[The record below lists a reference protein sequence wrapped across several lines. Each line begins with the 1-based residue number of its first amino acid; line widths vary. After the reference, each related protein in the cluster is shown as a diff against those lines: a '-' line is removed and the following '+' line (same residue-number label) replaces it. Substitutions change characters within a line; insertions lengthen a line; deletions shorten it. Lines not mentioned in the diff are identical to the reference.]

1 MGSTTRVIS
10 NIVIFDLSLSLP
22 PPRRFLFANFVRE
35 LEKEIEISPGVRDFS
50 IFFALSRFFFREKK
64 SINQL
69 SNLTF
74 RE

>member
-10 NIVIFDLSLSLP
+10 NIVIFDLSLSFSSP
-22 PPRRFLFANFVRE
+22 SSISFRK
-35 LEKEIEISPGVRDFS
+35 LEKKIEISPGVRDFS

>member
-10 NIVIFDLSLSLP
+10 NIVIFDLSLSL

-50 IFFALSRFFFREKK
+50 IFFALSRFFFVRK
-64 SINQL
+64 SQLINCQI
-69 SNLTF
+69 
-74 RE
+74 

>member
-10 NIVIFDLSLSLP
+10 NIVIFDLSLSL

-50 IFFALSRFFFREKK
+50 IFFALSRFFFVRK
-64 SINQL
+64 SQL
-69 SNLTF
+69 ISCQI
-74 RE
+74 

>member
-1 MGSTTRVIS
+1 MLYRIS
-10 NIVIFDLSLSLP
+10 LFSISLSL

-35 LEKEIEISPGVRDFS
+35 LEKKIEISSGIRDFS

>member
-10 NIVIFDLSLSLP
+10 NIVIFDLSLSSP
-22 PPRRFLFANFVRE
+22 SSISFRKFCARIRE
-35 LEKEIEISPGVRDFS
+35 EDEISPGVRDFS

>member
-10 NIVIFDLSLSLP
+10 NIVIFDLSLSL

-35 LEKEIEISPGVRDFS
+35 LEKEIEISPGVRNFS